1 MSPHAE
7 ARMNQMAAENAEAIH
22 SLTWP
27 IREIVGIIKTAIF
40 VVLFIA
46 AVPLMFAGLVIHFIL
61 TGQSLLDADGV
72 LALKVLFCFVI
83 PFVLPIVYRIGQHV
97 FLRGVRVQPFKAIKP
112 YVFQHWHIFLLTLGL
127 MLAGALTNFGWW
139 DGMSTERDLAI
150 LVVYL
155 CSPLLLLF
163 VRTRLAKYPRPKL
176 KPQVW

>member
-1 MSPHAE
+1 
-7 ARMNQMAAENAEAIH
+7 MNWMAAENVEAIH
-22 SLTWP
+22 WLTWP

-40 VVLFIA
+40 VVLFVA
-46 AVPLMFAGLVIHFIL
+46 AVPMIFAGLVIHFIV

-97 FLRGVRVQPFKAIKP
+97 FLRGVRVQPFKAIRP
-112 YVFQHWHIFLLTLGL
+112 YVFQHWHIFLISLGL
-127 MLAGALTNFGWW
+127 MLAGALCNFVWW
-139 DGMSTERDLAI
+139 DHMSTELDLGI

-163 VRTRLAKYPRPKL
+163 VRTRLAEYPRPKI